1 LLDQSDAAKLAALAS
16 AILVLG
22 GLVQVRVFS
31 NTKVRLG

>member
-22 GLVQVRVFS
+22 ALVQVRFFQIQ
-31 NTKVRLG
+31 RLG